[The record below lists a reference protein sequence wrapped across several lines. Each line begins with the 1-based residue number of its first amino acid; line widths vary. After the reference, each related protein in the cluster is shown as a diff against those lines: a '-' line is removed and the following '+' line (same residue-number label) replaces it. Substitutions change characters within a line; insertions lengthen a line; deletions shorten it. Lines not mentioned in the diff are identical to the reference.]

1 MIVKTSSLRR
11 KFIIFVIITIIP
23 IATNSIISF
32 IISKQI
38 TYSYDNMLNKMSL
51 TKEVKNSLNDSFT
64 NFNKYMIES
73 SKESKKNMRQAMIRL

>member
-1 MIVKTSSLRR
+1 MKTSSLRR